1 MTLIV
6 ADRLTYVL
14 AFVVMELRPLEHKPK
29 LFSQTTSS
37 LLNIPGRYYEAETII
52 FSSSYFP

>member
-29 LFSQTTSS
+29 LFRKPRLPYKTFQGD
-37 LLNIPGRYYEAETII
+37 IMKQRQ
-52 FSSSYFP
+52 